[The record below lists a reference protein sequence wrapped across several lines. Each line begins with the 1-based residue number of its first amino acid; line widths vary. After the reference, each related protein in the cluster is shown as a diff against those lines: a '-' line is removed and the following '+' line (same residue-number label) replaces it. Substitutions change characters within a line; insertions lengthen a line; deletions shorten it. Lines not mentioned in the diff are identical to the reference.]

1 VSTST
6 AIDSVLPSA
15 RPWVVALVLGLILG
29 LTGLLLEHAPD
40 PLSRL
45 SALGGPWLVVA
56 FVVGAIVGRPLVGAL
71 AGSGALVVATI
82 AYYLAKPII
91 GSPINPPQY
100 DTPLFWLAVAVPAGL
115 FAGAMGAYSVSAR
128 RWLAVAAAALTAAVV
143 IAESALR
150 NLDTTMLIVGGT
162 LAALLLPV
170 FFLPS
175 WRMRAAGA
183 LLAVGL
189 AVPVAVVAEAIG
201 PLIITLR

>member
-1 VSTST
+1 MSTST
-6 AIDSVLPSA
+6 VTNSALPSA
-15 RPWVVALVLGLILG
+15 RPWVAALLFGLILG

-56 FVVGAIVGRPLVGAL
+56 FVVGAIVGRPLVGAV
-71 AGSGALVVATI
+71 AGSGALVVATL
-82 AYYLAKPII
+82 AYYLAKTII

-100 DTPLFWLAVAVPAGL
+100 DTPLFWLAVAVPAGV
-115 FAGAMGAYSVSAR
+115 FAGASGAYAVGAR

-150 NLDTTMLIVGGT
+150 NLDSTLLIVGGT

-170 FFLPS
+170 VFLWG
-175 WRMRAAGA
+175 WRLRAAGA

-201 PLIITLR
+201 PLVLTLR